1 MDEKTQEIVTK
12 VSEKIMENLEE
23 TMRSLLDEMVDAN
36 KEAII
41 TEVRSA
47 ILGDDKFKAFDSRIV
62 AIENALKAF
71 EPKKEEPAAQTKP
84 PERTDTEKI
93 MESLNG
99 VVEKAFE
106 KFSKDLV
113 IQSADRKSVDTTPS
127 GDKNTPAPQKRE
139 YKSLPEEEKKV
150 VRTAFWNSII
160 GRAYKSADTEE
171 DDSE

>member
-1 MDEKTQEIVTK
+1 
-12 VSEKIMENLEE
+12 
-23 TMRSLLDEMVDAN
+23 
-36 KEAII
+36 
-41 TEVRSA
+41 
-47 ILGDDKFKAFDSRIV
+47 
-62 AIENALKAF
+62 
-71 EPKKEEPAAQTKP
+71 
-84 PERTDTEKI
+84 

-127 GDKNTPAPQKRE
+127 GDTNTPAPQKRE